1 MAEESKISKA
11 QQKAVNKYIS
21 NNYDRINLTVP
32 KGKKTDI
39 SKKKEE
45 RIFGKRIS
53 KNRKEGPW
61 VVISINETSE
71 VPIYQQIRNQIVL
84 GISDGRLKPGEQ
96 LPTVRALAGEI
107 GINSMTV
114 NKAYVLLKQE
124 GYIYTDRR
132 NGAHV
137 RKEFSE
143 AKELSEKSKELLQQ
157 IISEA
162 KICGMTQE
170 EFLKICENMYK
181 G

>member
-1 MAEESKISKA
+1 MHNTKRK
-11 QQKAVNKYIS
+11 
-21 NNYDRINLTVP
+21 LTY
-32 KGKKTDI
+32 KRKR
-39 SKKKEE
+39 KKEYSE
-45 RIFGKRIS
+45 REYQKI
-53 KNRKEGPW
+53 RKEGFG
-61 VVISINETSE
+61 VVISINEASE

-114 NKAYVLLKQE
+114 NKAYALLKQE

>member
-1 MAEESKISKA
+1 M
-11 QQKAVNKYIS
+11 
-21 NNYDRINLTVP
+21 
-32 KGKKTDI
+32 
-39 SKKKEE
+39 
-45 RIFGKRIS
+45 
-53 KNRKEGPW
+53 
-61 VVISINETSE
+61 VISINETSE

-132 NGAHV
+132 NGVHV

>member
-1 MAEESKISKA
+1 M
-11 QQKAVNKYIS
+11 
-21 NNYDRINLTVP
+21 
-32 KGKKTDI
+32 
-39 SKKKEE
+39 
-45 RIFGKRIS
+45 
-53 KNRKEGPW
+53 
-61 VVISINETSE
+61 VISINETSE

-96 LPTVRALAGEI
+96 LPTARALAGEI

-114 NKAYVLLKQE
+114 NKAYALLKQE

-143 AKELSEKSKELLQQ
+143 TKELSEKSKELLQQ